1 MYPSIDNMVKWV
13 RENPDTRPFIM
24 CEYSAAVGN
33 SNGSLSDYWSAIEKY
48 PGLQGGYIW
57 EWLDHGILQKDE
69 KGRAYWAY
77 GGDFGDTPNDANY
90 CIDGIVWPDRTPHP
104 AMAEVKKLYAPLT
117 ARLKNAAKGRVE
129 IISKQYFTSL
139 DWLKGTWTL
148 TADGVS
154 FYKGTL
160 PRLNIA
166 PGRRK
171 VFTLPAAAL
180 KKIKENKGAE
190 IFLTLNYFSINKTP
204 WCEAGHPVSF
214 DQFQLVSA
222 KRYLSKISRPKH
234 STPISTITDDG
245 VISWQGG
252 GKLPLPVLSVWR
264 CATDNDGIRLWDE
277 GLHRVLGRWRAIGL
291 ENFKNKIISKTC
303 DKHGITIVAEG
314 KGGKAT
320 EAICH
325 TMKVELADN
334 TLLLRNEFIVPEE
347 YDDLPRLGLKMT
359 LPKGFEKLSWFGRGP
374 HENYNDRKVGASVGC
389 FASTVTEQYVPY
401 IMPQEHGHHTDTRW
415 CSVWDEKTG
424 IVVSSNVLFG
434 FNATHY
440 SAEQLFKAR
449 HTIDL
454 TPSQETFLYLDLRH
468 RGLGTA
474 SCGPDALPQY
484 RIKAGKYSWTCA
496 LAFIT
501 HKQQTATTGRA
512 LANFL
517 GQK

>member
-1 MYPSIDNMVKWV
+1 
-13 RENPDTRPFIM
+13 
-24 CEYSAAVGN
+24 
-33 SNGSLSDYWSAIEKY
+33 
-48 PGLQGGYIW
+48 
-57 EWLDHGILQKDE
+57 
-69 KGRAYWAY
+69 
-77 GGDFGDTPNDANY
+77 
-90 CIDGIVWPDRTPHP
+90 
-104 AMAEVKKLYAPLT
+104 
-117 ARLKNAAKGRVE
+117 
-129 IISKQYFTSL
+129 
-139 DWLKGTWTL
+139 
-148 TADGVS
+148 
-154 FYKGTL
+154 
-160 PRLNIA
+160 
-166 PGRRK
+166 
-171 VFTLPAAAL
+171 
-180 KKIKENKGAE
+180 
-190 IFLTLNYFSINKTP
+190 
-204 WCEAGHPVSF
+204 
-214 DQFQLVSA
+214 
-222 KRYLSKISRPKH
+222 
-234 STPISTITDDG
+234 
-245 VISWQGG
+245 
-252 GKLPLPVLSVWR
+252 VLSVWR

-325 TMKVELADN
+325 TMKVEFRDN